1 MKKYIIFFSIV
12 SLIITTSIVKSST
25 RQLEKNIFTLEEEVK
40 ILEEK
45 FNFLILENDYLTTP
59 ERLIRLKEKI
69 FKDQFFPID
78 PRDIKK
84 IENNAKSVVTEVKI
98 VLDKVSL
105 IDLFVKSKIFKSL
118 YFLRLSRTLSKITT
132 VSFIE

>member
-1 MKKYIIFFSIV
+1 MKKYVILFGIIF
-12 SLIITTSIVKSST
+12 LIITTSIVKSST
-25 RQLEKNIFTLEEEVK
+25 RQLEKNIFTLEEEMK

-69 FKDQFFPID
+69 FKNQFFPID

-84 IENNAKSVVTEVKI
+84 IDNNE
-98 VLDKVSL
+98 
-105 IDLFVKSKIFKSL
+105 
-118 YFLRLSRTLSKITT
+118 
-132 VSFIE
+132 

>member
-25 RQLEKNIFTLEEEVK
+25 RQLEKNIFTLEEELK

-45 FNFLILENDYLTTP
+45 SNFLILENDYLTTP

-69 FKDQFFPID
+69 FKDRFFPID
-78 PRDIKK
+78 PKDIKK
-84 IENNAKSVVTEVKI
+84 IDNNE
-98 VLDKVSL
+98 
-105 IDLFVKSKIFKSL
+105 
-118 YFLRLSRTLSKITT
+118 
-132 VSFIE
+132 

>member
-1 MKKYIIFFSIV
+1 MKKYIIFFSIL

-59 ERLIRLKEKI
+59 ERLIGLKEKM
-69 FKDQFFPID
+69 FKDKFIPID
-78 PRDIKK
+78 PKDIKK
-84 IENNAKSVVTEVKI
+84 
-98 VLDKVSL
+98 LD
-105 IDLFVKSKIFKSL
+105 
-118 YFLRLSRTLSKITT
+118 TN
-132 VSFIE
+132 E

>member
-1 MKKYIIFFSIV
+1 MKKYIISFFIV
-12 SLIITTSIVKSST
+12 SLIVTTSIVKSST
-25 RQLEKNIFTLEEEVK
+25 RQLEKNVFILEEEVK

-45 FNFLILENDYLTTP
+45 FDFLLLENDYLTTP

-84 IENNAKSVVTEVKI
+84 INNNE
-98 VLDKVSL
+98 
-105 IDLFVKSKIFKSL
+105 
-118 YFLRLSRTLSKITT
+118 
-132 VSFIE
+132 

>member
-45 FNFLILENDYLTTP
+45 YDFLLLENDYLTTP
-59 ERLIRLKEKI
+59 ERLIGLKEKI
-69 FKDQFFPID
+69 FKDKFFPID
-78 PRDIKK
+78 PKDIKK
-84 IENNAKSVVTEVKI
+84 I
-98 VLDKVSL
+98 
-105 IDLFVKSKIFKSL
+105 DLN
-118 YFLRLSRTLSKITT
+118 
-132 VSFIE
+132 E